1 MTSQLNAERTGRYV
15 RQPGGFRA
23 FYPALLPFAPPVRY
37 DDELLYILSMADQ
50 AIGRLDSSTDMIP
63 NPDMFV
69 RMYVQ
74 KEAIQTSQ
82 LEGVTQASLGEFL
95 EQEAI
100 PENKTVTAEQAEVRN
115 YVIATNYALERL
127 DSLQLGLE
135 LVKETHRIL
144 LQGVR
149 GGEFNPGEFRK
160 KQNWIGRPGS
170 DVHSAI
176 FVPPPPDVME
186 DSLDDLERYIQEEDL
201 TPDLVKT
208 GLMHYQFET
217 IHPFQDGNGRM
228 GRLMIALYLCQ
239 KGILKRPLLY
249 LSEFLNEHKSEYY
262 ARLQAAHD
270 SGDIEGWL
278 KYILTAIW
286 RVAEAAGRTARRILM
301 LREEHRH
308 LVEKVQPRSGNGL
321 RLLDYLFQYPIVSA
335 NVVAGV
341 LGVSFPTANNLLR
354 LFVDQGILEETST
367 VRNIRLFRYQR
378 YIALME
384 QGLGVGEDDSPN
396 AEFASEAY

>member
-1 MTSQLNAERTGRYV
+1 MPKE
-15 RQPGGFRA
+15 PGGMSGNPAGFRA
-23 FYPALLPFAPPVRY
+23 FYPASLPFAPPVRY

-50 AIGRLDSSTDMIP
+50 AIGRLDSSADMIP

-69 RMYVQ
+69 GMYVH

-100 PENKTVTAEQAEVRN
+100 PENKTVAAEQAEVRN
-115 YVIATNYALERL
+115 YVHATGYALNRL
-127 DSLQLGLE
+127 DSLPLGLK
-135 LVKETHRIL
+135 LVKETHRML

-149 GGEFNPGEFRK
+149 GGEFTPGEFRTR
-160 KQNWIGRPGS
+160 QNWIGRPGS
-170 DVHSAI
+170 DVHSAD

-186 DSLDDLERYIQEEDL
+186 DALDDLERYIQEEDL

-217 IHPFQDGNGRM
+217 IHPFRDGNGRM
-228 GRLMIALYLCQ
+228 GRLMITLYLCQ

-262 ARLQAAHD
+262 TWLQAAHD

-286 RVAEAAGRTARRILM
+286 RVAEAAGRTARRILT

-321 RLLDYLFQYPIVSA
+321 RLLDHLFQYPIISA
-335 NVVAGV
+335 NGVAGF
-341 LGVSFPTANNLLR
+341 LGVSYPTANNLLR
-354 LFVDQGILEETST
+354 LFVEQGILEEIYTA
-367 VRNIRLFRYQR
+367 RNIRLFRYQS

-384 QGLGVGEDDSPN
+384 QGLGSGDDGEPGED
-396 AEFASEAY
+396 FTK

>member
-1 MTSQLNAERTGRYV
+1 MTNQLNAERTGRYV

-23 FYPALLPFAPPVRY
+23 FYPALLPFDPPVRY

-50 AIGRLDSSTDMIP
+50 AIGRLDSLADMIP

-74 KEAIQTSQ
+74 KEAVQTSQ

-95 EQEAI
+95 EQEATQEARSLP
-100 PENKTVTAEQAEVRN
+100 PEYAEVRN
-115 YVIATNYALERL
+115 YVLATNYALERL
-127 DSLQLGLE
+127 DSLPLGLE
-135 LVKETHRIL
+135 LIKETHKRL
-144 LQGVR
+144 LEGVR
-149 GGEFNPGEFRK
+149 GGQATPGEFRTV
-160 KQNWIGRPGS
+160 QNWIGLPGS
-170 DVHSAI
+170 DLLTAD
-176 FVPPPPDVME
+176 FVPPPPKGMADA
-186 DSLDDLERYIQEEDL
+186 LDALEGYIWEEGL
-201 TPDLVKT
+201 TPDLVKA

-217 IHPFQDGNGRM
+217 IHPFLDGNGRM
-228 GRLMIALYLCQ
+228 GRLMITLYLCE

-249 LSEFLNEHKSEYY
+249 LSEFINQHKQVYFD
-262 ARLQAAHD
+262 RLQATRD
-270 SGDIEGWL
+270 SGDVEGWL

-286 RVAEAAGRTARRILM
+286 RVADAAGRTARRILA
-301 LREEHRH
+301 LREEHRR

-321 RLLDYLFQYPIVSA
+321 KLLDHLFQYPYVWV

-354 LFVDQGILEETST
+354 LFVNQGILEETSAS
-367 VRNIRLFRYQR
+367 RNIRLFRYQR

-384 QGLGVGEDDSPN
+384 QGLGVDEDDAPN